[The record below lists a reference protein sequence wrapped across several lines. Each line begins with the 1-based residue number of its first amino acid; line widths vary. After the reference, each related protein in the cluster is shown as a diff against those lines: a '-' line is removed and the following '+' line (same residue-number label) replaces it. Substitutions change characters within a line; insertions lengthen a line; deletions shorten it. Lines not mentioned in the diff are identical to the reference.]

1 MRRRVYRSLDQATT
15 VFGIRGRFLWG
26 MALGGALAAIVGMVT
41 SKVAGLVIGV
51 GAAIAMALASYFLIL
66 VLQARIDEKDLVRMI
81 VKRGYPT
88 LYRVYPKHLRNI
100 WKGFNIEASTHSSSS

>member
-26 MALGGALAAIVGMVT
+26 MVLGGALAAIVGMVT
-41 SKVAGLVIGV
+41 SKVTGLVIGV
-51 GAAIAMALASYFLIL
+51 GAAIAMALASFFLIL
-66 VLQARIDEKDLVRMI
+66 VLQSRIDEKDLVRMI

-100 WKGFNIEASTHSSSS
+100 WKGFNIDVSTHSSSS